1 MNKLLSVL
9 AVLVFIFSL
18 YGTGMC
24 LSTQEDV
31 TMPAS
36 PSPALLDLT
45 GTSDIALAPGRLPVF
60 TQSRSDNPACDALL
74 LKDYSQGGLS
84 FSPLGSSRDFQT
96 VEGLTKIGFQLPAQ
110 FRDVSKLLVTWTIRI
125 VAELPE
131 AEGYKIDGSIH
142 PKCEPFHGFSTQLFK
157 GGEIVSKLYVNG
169 NQYGDEASMEM
180 PDGITVTRNQPPP
193 PPPPSRDPTVT
204 GSVLLSKESFPNK
217 VFPESMNIE
226 VRWFNDTTM
235 RIKSL
240 ANHRSLTIT
249 VTPISQE

>member
-1 MNKLLSVL
+1 MNKLFMIL
-9 AVLVFIFSL
+9 ALLVFSL
-18 YGTGMC
+18 CGTGMC

-45 GTSDIALAPGRLPVF
+45 GATDISLKAGRLPVF
-60 TQSRSDNPACDALL
+60 TQSRSDNPVCDALL

-84 FSPLGSSRDFQT
+84 FAPWGASRDFQT
-96 VEGLTKIGFQLPAQ
+96 VEGLTKMGFQLPAQ

-125 VAELPE
+125 VAELPDE
-131 AEGYKIDGSIH
+131 AKEGYMIDSSIH
-142 PKCEPFHGFSTQLFK
+142 PQCAVFHGFSTQQFK
-157 GGEIVSKLYVNG
+157 GGEIISKLYVNG

-180 PDGITVTRNQPPP
+180 PDGITITRNQPPP
-193 PPPPSRDPTVT
+193 PPPQPRDPTVT

-235 RIKSL
+235 KISSL
-240 ANHRSLTIT
+240 KNHRSLTIT
-249 VTPISQE
+249 VAPISQE